1 MAGKRVPRLQATT
14 VAVLAEVPIGLSPG
28 QGKMEIK
35 VKQDVAS
42 SNAVRILM
50 LFVFVQEHLL
60 IVKVRATF
68 HTPGRRPG

>member
-1 MAGKRVPRLQATT
+1 MAGKRVPRLQASV
-14 VAVLAEVPIGLSPG
+14 VAVLAEVPIDLSPG

-42 SNAVRILM
+42 SDAVRILM